1 MPPWPFS
8 RRREEGAGNA
18 VDRAPLLA
26 LLEADLRQRVR
37 RRMSRRKIAAGKPL
51 YRPGD
56 VADALYLIESGR
68 LRVFIHQRGGAE
80 LVLQFL
86 GAGEVVGEAAFMAE
100 APYVT
105 GAVAI
110 EDATVLAL
118 ARRDFDDLLG
128 THEALLHYLATV
140 IAARQERANAR
151 LAAESAPEETLALN
165 LAIAL
170 AERHPDDAVLLDLD
184 VLFGHTLLNLR
195 LEARG
200 VLAQVGPNTLRG
212 LDRGGLEHYLI
223 KHASSLRIFPAAT
236 TPEEGQSITDA
247 HVRSG
252 LTALRR
258 NFGHIV
264 IDLPHAFNEVT
275 LAGLDL
281 ADRVLVVATPE
292 STVLHDLAEVRRIF
306 GDVLRVPPE
315 RVSYALN
322 HPQAHA
328 GLTLS
333 EFTSATATPW
343 IEIGHGGD
351 APTAAALRGDSLIGT
366 RPSNPVS
373 RAAAVLADEIT
384 REAREV
390 ATLAGRAV

>member
-68 LRVFIHQRGGAE
+68 LRVFMHQRGGA
-80 LVLQFL
+80 
-86 GAGEVVGEAAFMAE
+86 G
-100 APYVT
+100 VT
-105 GAVAI
+105 
-110 EDATVLAL
+110 
-118 ARRDFDDLLG
+118 
-128 THEALLHYLATV
+128 
-140 IAARQERANAR
+140 
-151 LAAESAPEETLALN
+151 TLALN

-223 KHASSLRIFPAAT
+223 KHASSLRIFPAA
-236 TPEEGQSITDA
+236 
-247 HVRSG
+247 
-252 LTALRR
+252 
-258 NFGHIV
+258 
-264 IDLPHAFNEVT
+264 
-275 LAGLDL
+275 
-281 ADRVLVVATPE
+281 
-292 STVLHDLAEVRRIF
+292 
-306 GDVLRVPPE
+306 
-315 RVSYALN
+315 
-322 HPQAHA
+322 
-328 GLTLS
+328 
-333 EFTSATATPW
+333 
-343 IEIGHGGD
+343 
-351 APTAAALRGDSLIGT
+351 
-366 RPSNPVS
+366 
-373 RAAAVLADEIT
+373 
-384 REAREV
+384 
-390 ATLAGRAV
+390 